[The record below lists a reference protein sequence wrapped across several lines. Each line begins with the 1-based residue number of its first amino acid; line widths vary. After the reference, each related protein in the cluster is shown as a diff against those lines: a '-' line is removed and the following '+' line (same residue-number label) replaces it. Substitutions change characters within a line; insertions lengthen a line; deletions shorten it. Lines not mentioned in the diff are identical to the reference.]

1 MPTKIEDGFETSP
14 PRRPL
19 SSQQLTTRSTM
30 TPTMILS
37 VIAIALFAGGLGFL
51 GGMQINKS
59 PQDSMAGNMPSGNS
73 AMAPP
78 QQSGSSASGG
88 TAQTPPNSSG
98 NTSQPTTP
106 QNNGAAP
113 NVSQN
118 AGAGNTTN

>member
-14 PRRPL
+14 SRQPL
-19 SSQQLTTRSTM
+19 SSQQSAARSTM

-59 PQDSMAGNMPSGNS
+59 PQGSMSGNMPGGNS

-88 TAQTPPNSSG
+88 TAQTSPNSSG
-98 NTSQPTTP
+98 NTSQQTEPS
-106 QNNGAAP
+106 NNGAAP
-113 NVSQN
+113 NASQN
-118 AGAGNTTN
+118 AGTGSTTN

>member
-19 SSQQLTTRSTM
+19 SSQQPTTRSTM

-37 VIAIALFAGGLGFL
+37 VVAIALLAGGLGFL

-59 PQDSMAGNMPSGNS
+59 PQGSMAGNMPSGNS
-73 AMAPP
+73 AMVPP
-78 QQSGSSASGG
+78 QQSGSSASG

>member
-1 MPTKIEDGFETSP
+1 MPTKIEDGFEASP
-14 PRRPL
+14 PRQPL

-30 TPTMILS
+30 TPMMILS
-37 VIAIALFAGGLGFL
+37 AIAITLFAGGLGFL

-59 PQDSMAGNMPSGNS
+59 PQGSMAGNMPSSNS

-78 QQSGSSASGG
+78 QQSGSSASG

>member
-19 SSQQLTTRSTM
+19 SSQQPTTRSTM

-59 PQDSMAGNMPSGNS
+59 PHGSMAGNMPSGNS

-98 NTSQPTTP
+98 NISQPTTP

>member
-19 SSQQLTTRSTM
+19 SSQQPTTRSTM

-37 VIAIALFAGGLGFL
+37 VVAITLFAGGLGFL

-59 PQDSMAGNMPSGNS
+59 PQGSMAGNMPSGNS

-78 QQSGSSASGG
+78 QQSGSSASG

-113 NVSQN
+113 NASQN

>member
-1 MPTKIEDGFETSP
+1 MPTKIEDGFEILSP
-14 PRRPL
+14 RQSL
-19 SSQQLTTRSTM
+19 SSQQPAARSTM
-30 TPTMILS
+30 KPTMILS

-59 PQDSMAGNMPSGNS
+59 PQGSMAGNMPSGNS
-73 AMAPP
+73 AMTPP
-78 QQSGSSASGG
+78 QQSGSNASG
-88 TAQTPPNSSG
+88 TAQAPPNSSG